1 MFSLTSQ
8 RKLTFLFYIFKNL
21 PEEDED
27 GKTPTQPL
35 LKKGRHFPPFC
46 VKPFFRI
53 VNFSFLFVLLSTHI
67 IYERGNINDAMSTCF
82 FISALACASS
92 LGIRLWKNATLW
104 KFPEQVA
111 TEKGLCMCL
120 RYECWISFF
129 FFLITLILK

>member
-8 RKLTFLFYIFKNL
+8 RKLIFLFCIFKNL

-46 VKPFFRI
+46 VKSFFHI
-53 VNFSFLFVLLSTHI
+53 INFSFPFVLLSTHI
-67 IYERGNINDAMSTCF
+67 YEREGNMNHAMLICF
-82 FISALACASS
+82 FISALECASH

-111 TEKGLCMCL
+111 TEKGLCVCL
-120 RYECWISFF
+120 RYECWIYFCCKLL
-129 FFLITLILK
+129 FLSNI